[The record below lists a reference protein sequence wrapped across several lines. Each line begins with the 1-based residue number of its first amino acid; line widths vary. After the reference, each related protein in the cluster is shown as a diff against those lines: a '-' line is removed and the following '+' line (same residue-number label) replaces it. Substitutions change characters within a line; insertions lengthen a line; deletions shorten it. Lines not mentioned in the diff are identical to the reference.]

1 MQAPLV
7 YRRSPLLGID
17 IGSHSA
23 KIVQLHHSSKTIEV
37 LGYVSINFPP
47 ELVVEGIVVDP
58 DAMAKAIAPAF
69 ASKGMKFSA
78 KRVATALP
86 VSKVFTRVL
95 QLPAM
100 EKADLEEAIR
110 LEAEQSIPVPATD
123 LVMDHEI
130 IGSSHTVKG
139 EAQTDVLMVAA
150 PRAIVDSYVKLFNAL
165 HLEIAAVEITLMAIA
180 RALVTAG
187 GYPTPAL
194 IVDFGSTS
202 ADLAV
207 YDQVIRLTGT
217 TSGGGDQIT
226 AALVK
231 NLGVTPEQAN
241 EIKIKFGIGPSGLQ
255 PKVIEALNPLLKSLI
270 TEMKKAIKYY
280 QDRNPG
286 KQIKSVVVTGGS
298 ANVPGLINY
307 LNQNLGL
314 ELSVMN
320 PWTNL
325 KLKHLKP
332 PPGLESSLYSTAIG
346 LALAEV
352 SND

>member
-1 MQAPLV
+1 
-7 YRRSPLLGID
+7 
-17 IGSHSA
+17 
-23 KIVQLHHSSKTIEV
+23 
-37 LGYVSINFPP
+37 
-47 ELVVEGIVVDP
+47 
-58 DAMAKAIAPAF
+58 
-69 ASKGMKFSA
+69 
-78 KRVATALP
+78 
-86 VSKVFTRVL
+86 
-95 QLPAM
+95 
-100 EKADLEEAIR
+100 
-110 LEAEQSIPVPATD
+110 
-123 LVMDHEI
+123 
-130 IGSSHTVKG
+130 
-139 EAQTDVLMVAA
+139 
-150 PRAIVDSYVKLFNAL
+150 
-165 HLEIAAVEITLMAIA
+165 
-180 RALVTAG
+180 LVTAG
-187 GYPTPAL
+187 GYATPAL

-217 TSGGGDQIT
+217 TAGGGDQIT

-231 NLGVTPEQAN
+231 NLGITPEQAG

-255 PKVIEALNPLLKSLI
+255 SKVVEALSPLLKSLI

-307 LNQNLGL
+307 LSQNLGL
-314 ELSVMN
+314 EVSVMN

-325 KLKHLKP
+325 RLKHLKSP
-332 PPGLESSLYSTAIG
+332 PQLEAGLYSTAIG